1 MKGMQMKNSTKNLLR
16 ALIALMLI
24 VFSLT
29 SMTSCLFMDFSFNIE
44 DYFDEDGGEND
55 PDDDKPLTPPNP
67 SNPGGNG
74 SDDKVD
80 DELTFIPDDGS
91 SSDNASALNRTLLST
106 VIVESRFALPSY
118 GSGVFYK
125 LDKEKGDA
133 YIITNYHV
141 IFDTDEGICKNV
153 NVYLYGMELQKYAVA
168 ATVVGG
174 SVDFD
179 IAVLKVEGSE
189 VIKNSLAAV
198 VTIADSDKIQVF
210 DPVYAVGNPEA
221 QGISA
226 TRGIISVV
234 SEYLDMTG
242 ADDTDIELRVIRTD
256 AAINAGN
263 SGGGLYNEDGGLIGI
278 VSAKIVGSNVD
289 NMGYAIPSNLAR
301 NLADN
306 IIDNCDGKDTTQVH
320 RALIG
325 IQITA
330 YTTGVSVDEESGEIT
345 RISVVEI
352 SSVFDTSV
360 FYGQVKEGDII
371 NSITVNGVT
380 VKPTQIYHVTD
391 HMLTARVGHKV
402 EMSITRGTE
411 TLTVSYTVTKDNIT
425 LAK

>member
-1 MKGMQMKNSTKNLLR
+1 
-16 ALIALMLI
+16 
-24 VFSLT
+24 
-29 SMTSCLFMDFSFNIE
+29 
-44 DYFDEDGGEND
+44 
-55 PDDDKPLTPPNP
+55 
-67 SNPGGNG
+67 
-74 SDDKVD
+74 
-80 DELTFIPDDGS
+80 
-91 SSDNASALNRTLLST
+91 
-106 VIVESRFALPSY
+106 
-118 GSGVFYK
+118 
-125 LDKEKGDA
+125 
-133 YIITNYHV
+133 
-141 IFDTDEGICKNV
+141 
-153 NVYLYGMELQKYAVA
+153 
-168 ATVVGG
+168 
-174 SVDFD
+174 
-179 IAVLKVEGSE
+179 
-189 VIKNSLAAV
+189 
-198 VTIADSDKIQVF
+198 
-210 DPVYAVGNPEA
+210 
-221 QGISA
+221 
-226 TRGIISVV
+226 
-234 SEYLDMTG
+234 
-242 ADDTDIELRVIRTD
+242 
-256 AAINAGN
+256 
-263 SGGGLYNEDGGLIGI
+263 
-278 VSAKIVGSNVD
+278 
-289 NMGYAIPSNLAR
+289 MGYAIPSNLAR